1 MAKYVDIPAIMQVI
15 AGVYTN
21 NKLLEDER
29 YHFSENDFPEEFH
42 KILFGSIYNLHQL
55 GAEDIT
61 PEAIDHYL
69 QARPKAYGTYKANK
83 GLEYL
88 KRLTEIVQL
97 STFDYYYSRV
107 KKMTLLRMY
116 HQTLGMDLSWLY
128 DPDEIL
134 NIKKKQ
140 SQEDWFD
147 NTSLEEMAETI
158 NDKIEH
164 IRQKCVDGEMSD
176 MNQAAQGLAE
186 YLEDLKKNPEYG
198 YPMYG
203 PFVNTIFRGA
213 RLKKLYLRSAST
225 GVGKALPN
233 STIIPTPV
241 GERTVGEI
249 KVGDYL
255 FDAFGK
261 PTKVLKVFPQGKK
274 NVWEITFKDGRT
286 AKCCDEHLWSYCTVG
301 QRAES
306 KKDRKFST
314 KTLKEISEKELYKK
328 GSGYQILVP
337 MNYAVEYP
345 EKQYYLSPYSFGVL
359 LGDGSFRYTS
369 SQKAIMLSSENN
381 IIPTYVAQEM
391 NWELKKTSDKNYNWY
406 FGWKDKSEHI
416 NVWVEEA
423 LKDYPELWN
432 VKSDKKFI
440 PKEYLEGSI
449 EQRLQLLNG
458 LLDTDGSID
467 QNKGRIS
474 YFTNSPQL
482 RDDVI
487 KLAQGLGFKA
497 TYFED
502 SHKDTSVVYNI
513 EIAGRPED
521 KVKLFRLPRKKQLI
535 ENWYNNGKRKELNDF
550 NPIVKIEKL
559 DYSEEMTCFYVD
571 NKEHLFLM
579 NDFIVTHNTRT
590 MIADACT
597 FACEEI
603 YDKER
608 GVWERNNCPV
618 PTLYIT
624 TEQDLGEIQTMLI
637 AFVADIDEEHII
649 TGKYDTG
656 EWERVEKA
664 IDIVQK
670 AKLYIKELPDFTL
683 QDIESVI
690 KRAVQEYDIKC
701 LCHDYIHSSMK
712 ILSEIS
718 GKAGVKGLRE
728 DNILFMISVRLKD
741 LANQY
746 GIFIMTSTQL
756 NGEYRTSK
764 ELDQNV
770 LRGAKSIADKV
781 DAGVIMIKVTDEDKE
796 ALKPIL
802 SKGYGVP
809 DIKMSVY
816 KNRGNRYKDII
827 LWCRSRR
834 ESCRIIPMFATD
846 LNYELLDIED
856 TKIVIEPR

>member
-225 GVGKALPN
+225 GVGK
-233 STIIPTPV
+233 
-241 GERTVGEI
+241 
-249 KVGDYL
+249 
-255 FDAFGK
+255 
-261 PTKVLKVFPQGKK
+261 
-274 NVWEITFKDGRT
+274 
-286 AKCCDEHLWSYCTVG
+286 
-301 QRAES
+301 
-306 KKDRKFST
+306 
-314 KTLKEISEKELYKK
+314 
-328 GSGYQILVP
+328 
-337 MNYAVEYP
+337 
-345 EKQYYLSPYSFGVL
+345 
-359 LGDGSFRYTS
+359 
-369 SQKAIMLSSENN
+369 
-381 IIPTYVAQEM
+381 
-391 NWELKKTSDKNYNWY
+391 
-406 FGWKDKSEHI
+406 
-416 NVWVEEA
+416 
-423 LKDYPELWN
+423 
-432 VKSDKKFI
+432 
-440 PKEYLEGSI
+440 
-449 EQRLQLLNG
+449 
-458 LLDTDGSID
+458 
-467 QNKGRIS
+467 
-474 YFTNSPQL
+474 
-482 RDDVI
+482 
-487 KLAQGLGFKA
+487 
-497 TYFED
+497 
-502 SHKDTSVVYNI
+502 
-513 EIAGRPED
+513 
-521 KVKLFRLPRKKQLI
+521 
-535 ENWYNNGKRKELNDF
+535 
-550 NPIVKIEKL
+550 
-559 DYSEEMTCFYVD
+559 
-571 NKEHLFLM
+571 
-579 NDFIVTHNTRT
+579 TRS

-802 SKGYGVP
+802 AKGYGIP